1 MIRSARGKLA
11 WKLYVIGFVQLV
23 LLGAAVAGVGFLLG
37 RSGVF
42 PERVMVPARAH
53 ATDELC
59 SPARSF
65 PHPPSPARPLLSF
78 LLGGLLIVGVG
89 SFLTARWIVG
99 PLQTLS
105 QTARALGAGDLKART
120 GLKRT
125 DEVGDVGRS
134 FDEMAERLQKL
145 MQAERELLA
154 NVSHELRTP
163 LARIRV
169 ALDIAAESNGG
180 AGGASLSEVSTDL
193 TEIEALLDD
202 VMTTA
207 RLQID
212 GAAGVA
218 LPSLSLHF
226 EDVAPSTLCAKASER
241 FRARHPRRPIAVE
254 VRGDLPSVRA
264 DPVLM
269 RRAIDNV
276 LENADK
282 YSPNPDAPVVLRAET
297 AGDHV
302 VFEVRDQGIGI
313 SEQDLGQI
321 FAPFFRSDR
330 SRSREAGGVGLGLTL
345 AKRIVDAHGGTI
357 GATSVVARGTKVR
370 LALPIPLA

>member
-212 GAAGVA
+212 
-218 LPSLSLHF
+218 
-226 EDVAPSTLCAKASER
+226 
-241 FRARHPRRPIAVE
+241 VE

-302 VFEVRDQGIGI
+302 
-313 SEQDLGQI
+313 
-321 FAPFFRSDR
+321 
-330 SRSREAGGVGLGLTL
+330 
-345 AKRIVDAHGGTI
+345 
-357 GATSVVARGTKVR
+357 
-370 LALPIPLA
+370 